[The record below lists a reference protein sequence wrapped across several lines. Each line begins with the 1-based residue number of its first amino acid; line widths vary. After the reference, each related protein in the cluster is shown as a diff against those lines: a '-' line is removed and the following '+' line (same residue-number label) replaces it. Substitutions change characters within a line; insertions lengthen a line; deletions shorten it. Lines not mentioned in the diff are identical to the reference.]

1 MKTYTDKNGY
11 TRYKYTRKLVHRTIY
26 KKIYDNS
33 EFKFS
38 ECLVYHKDRNKNNNK
53 LDNLKLITP
62 ADIIH
67 FRESLNCTYKESRDV
82 IIQKYA
88 KKYKRDNYL
97 NLCFL
102 EGILRKSKLPII
114 LNENSVSRLKNEL
127 NFERKF
133 MKQ

>member
-11 TRYKYTRKLVHRTIY
+11 IRYKYTRKLVHRTIY

-67 FRESLNCTYKESRDV
+67 FRESLNCNYKESRDV

>member
-11 TRYKYTRKLVHRTIY
+11 IRYKYTRKLVHRTIY

-38 ECLVYHKDRNKNNNK
+38 ECLVYHKDRNKKNNK

-62 ADIIH
+62 ADINH
-67 FRESLNCTYKESRDV
+67 FRESLNCSYKDSRDV

>member
-11 TRYKYTRKLVHRTIY
+11 IRYKYTRKLVHRTIY

-67 FRESLNCTYKESRDV
+67 FRESLNCTYKDSRDV